1 MPEKSEDSA
10 SGEAEMAD
18 SRGLVTRLLLTIA
31 IFPCILRLFWQR
43 SLAQAAARFG
53 RRAARASP
61 KRLELRSRTVPCG
74 KSARVLLAT
83 VPGYLA
89 FFECL
94 KFRWEGARTKNKA
107 GPPPCFRLFEFL
119 HRSSPLF
126 LFVEWLRF
134 DRAAG
139 FFLPQTWTTSPDE
152 QQCHVVVTLPAA
164 LIASG

>member
-61 KRLELRSRTVPCG
+61 KRLELRSMTVPCG

-83 VPGYLA
+83 VPRYLA
-89 FFECL
+89 SSNAWSSVGREPAQKTKQGHRPALDCSSFYTGRLRCFFLWSGCDL
-94 KFRWEGARTKNKA
+94 IAPPVFSSLRP
-107 GPPPCFRLFEFL
+107 GPPRPTN
-119 HRSSPLF
+119 SN
-126 LFVEWLRF
+126 
-134 DRAAG
+134 
-139 FFLPQTWTTSPDE
+139 
-152 QQCHVVVTLPAA
+152 VTLSSRCRPP
-164 LIASG
+164 